1 MTTLYAKLENGVLV
15 TTCAPEEDADLIAQL
30 LSDGFKPYDE
40 SASQPQAEEFQA
52 AVPVYRDTGERI
64 VLEWTVEENSPEKVE
79 AEIERLKAELTATDY
94 QVIKSYEYALAGV
107 PAAYDIEALHTS
119 HEQQRIRI
127 RELETLLS
135 PEEPVDPVP
144 TPPWHSGG
152 TVDCKAAIL
161 FDCGF
166 ALNCLSELIR

>member
-15 TTCAPEEDADLIAQL
+15 TTCAPEEDADLIARL

-40 SASQPQAEEFQA
+40 SASQPQAEAFQA
-52 AVPVYRDTGERI
+52 VVPIYHDTGERI
-64 VLEWTVEENSPEKVE
+64 VLKWEVEENSPEKVE

-107 PAAYDIEALHTS
+107 PAAYDIEELHTS
-119 HEQQRIRI
+119 REQQRIRI

-135 PEEPVDPVP
+135 PEEPVDPAP
-144 TPPWHSGG
+144 TPPWHSRG
-152 TVDCKAAIL
+152 TVD
-161 FDCGF
+161 
-166 ALNCLSELIR
+166 